1 MPDLNILQVDL
12 FLPVS
17 RIQIV
22 LLGGNRNEE
31 INPEIKNTQMGYQD
45 QVSWISRSS
54 IRDIKIK
61 VSGISRSSIRDI
73 DKIKYPG

>member
-17 RIQIV
+17 RIEIV
-22 LLGGNRNEE
+22 LLGGNQNEE

-45 QVSWISRSS
+45 QG
-54 IRDIKIK
+54 IRDNGYPSQTVPALTNRLIKC
-61 VSGISRSSIRDI
+61 VVF
-73 DKIKYPG
+73 